1 MQYLELQYD
10 DNTEYKFIGRSLSTR
25 YPNPL
30 RPNWTSKKGR
40 KSNLLRTRIQN
51 PAQTISKYN
60 I

>member
-1 MQYLELQYD
+1 MPYLVFPYD
-10 DNTEYKFIGRSLSTR
+10 DNTEYKFIGRSLSTK

-30 RPNWTSKKGR
+30 RPNWTSKKER

-51 PAQTISKYN
+51 PDQTISKYN